1 MEQKVRDLS
10 IFKMGLVSVLITGV
24 CYFLIAGCA
33 LFSPKPIASYIASKD
48 YFTDFEGYKNYFIV
62 LKYLMC
68 LSNATMV
75 GVVIALARLGK
86 NSYTGFFLLLSV
98 LAILGLGVGM
108 FQSVLDATQIPHLA
122 LQYEKAPPVIQ
133 HVMIA
138 FGVADPAIYILSL
151 GLPGIWL
158 IFINIFFRKQFPLI
172 LVFLG
177 LLWGIGNILTVIA
190 HLFVILWLIYFIAG
204 AALIGVPLWT
214 IFQAKYLITQFDRS

>member
-1 MEQKVRDLS
+1 
-10 IFKMGLVSVLITGV
+10 
-24 CYFLIAGCA
+24 
-33 LFSPKPIASYIASKD
+33 
-48 YFTDFEGYKNYFIV
+48 
-62 LKYLMC
+62 
-68 LSNATMV
+68 
-75 GVVIALARLGK
+75 
-86 NSYTGFFLLLSV
+86 
-98 LAILGLGVGM
+98 
-108 FQSVLDATQIPHLA
+108 
-122 LQYEKAPPVIQ
+122 
-133 HVMIA
+133 MIA